1 MAKENLVD
9 SFYTLGLDTV
19 GDKIGYK
26 KIPHLQKCA
35 PISREKVK
43 DEITNTDDTQEE
55 FAIVNFKKNGDVD
68 FEIVYDPK
76 DPTHLKLDQMFEDNS
91 YENFEYFLTQAK
103 QGKTFYAQLMKWEE
117 VTETKTQKL
126 RKKGTLTIS
135 NVAPITTSKTQP

>member
-19 GDKIGYK
+19 GDKTGYK

-35 PISREKVK
+35 PISQEKVK
-43 DEITNTDDTQEE
+43 DEITDTDDTQEE
-55 FAIVNFKKNGDVD
+55 FAIVNFKKNGDVE
-68 FEIVYDPK
+68 FEVVYDPK
-76 DPTHLKLDQMFEDNS
+76 DPTHLKLDQMFNDNS
-91 YENFEYFLTQAK
+91 YGHFEYFLTQAK
-103 QGKTFYAQLMKWEE
+103 QGKTFDAQLMKWEE

-135 NVAPITTSKTQP
+135 NVAAITSSLTQP

>member
-19 GDKIGYK
+19 GDKTGYK

-35 PISREKVK
+35 PISQEKVK
-43 DEITNTDDTQEE
+43 DEITDTDDTQEE
-55 FAIVNFKKNGDVD
+55 FAIVNFKKNGDVE

-91 YENFEYFLTQAK
+91 YGHFEYWLVEAK
-103 QGKTFYAQLMKWEE
+103 QGKTFDAQLMKWEE

-135 NVAPITTSKTQP
+135 NVALITTSKTQP

>member
-35 PISREKVK
+35 PISQEKVK
-43 DEITNTDDTQEE
+43 DEITDTDDTQEE
-55 FAIVNFKKNGDVD
+55 FAIVNFKKNGDVE

-76 DPTHLKLDQMFEDNS
+76 DPTHLKLDQMFADNS
-91 YENFEYFLTQAK
+91 YGHFEYFLTQAK
-103 QGKTFYAQLMKWEE
+103 QGKTFDAQLMKWEE

-135 NVAPITTSKTQP
+135 NVALITTSLTQP

>member
-19 GDKIGYK
+19 GDKVGYK

-43 DEITNTDDTQEE
+43 DEITDTAATQEE
-55 FAIVNFKKNGDVD
+55 FAIVNFRKNGDVD

-91 YENFEYFLTQAK
+91 YGRFEYFLTQAK
-103 QGKTFYAQLMKWEE
+103 QGKTFDAQLMNWEE
-117 VTETKTQKL
+117 VAETKTQKL

-135 NVAPITTSKTQP
+135 NVALITTSKTQ

>member
-35 PISREKVK
+35 PISQEKVK
-43 DEITNTDDTQEE
+43 DEITDTDDTQEE
-55 FAIVNFKKNGDVD
+55 FAIVNFKKNGDVE

-76 DPTHLKLDQMFEDNS
+76 DPTHLKLDQMFTDNS
-91 YENFEYFLTQAK
+91 YGNFEYFLTQAK
-103 QGKTFYAQLMKWEE
+103 QGKTFNAQLMQWED

-135 NVAPITTSKTQP
+135 NVALITTSKTQ

>member
-19 GDKIGYK
+19 GDKTGYK

-35 PISREKVK
+35 PISQEKVK
-43 DEITNTDDTQEE
+43 DEITDTDDTEEE
-55 FAIVNFKKNGDVD
+55 FAIVNFKKNGDVE

-76 DPTHLKLDQMFEDNS
+76 DPTHIKLDQMFEDNS
-91 YENFEYFLTQAK
+91 YGHFEYFLTQAK
-103 QGKTFYAQLMKWEE
+103 QGKTFDAQLMKWEE

-135 NVAPITTSKTQP
+135 NVTPITTSLTQP

>member
-19 GDKIGYK
+19 GDKTGYK

-35 PISREKVK
+35 PISQEKVK
-43 DEITNTDDTQEE
+43 DEITDTDDTQEE
-55 FAIVNFKKNGDVD
+55 FAIVNFKKNGDVE

-91 YENFEYFLTQAK
+91 YGHFEYFLTQAK
-103 QGKTFYAQLMKWEE
+103 QGKTFDAQLMKWEE

-135 NVAPITTSKTQP
+135 NVAPITTSLTQP

>member
-35 PISREKVK
+35 PISQEKVK
-43 DEITNTDDTQEE
+43 DEITDTDDTQEE
-55 FAIVNFKKNGDVD
+55 FAIVNFKKNGDVE

-76 DPTHLKLDQMFEDNS
+76 DPTHLKLDQMFADNS
-91 YENFEYFLTQAK
+91 YGHFEYFLTQAK
-103 QGKTFYAQLMKWEE
+103 QGKTFDAQLMKWEE

-135 NVAPITTSKTQP
+135 NVALITTSKTQP

>member
-19 GDKIGYK
+19 GDKTGYK

-35 PISREKVK
+35 PISQEKVK
-43 DEITNTDDTQEE
+43 DEITDTDDTQEE
-55 FAIVNFKKNGDVD
+55 FAIVNFKKNGDVE

-76 DPTHLKLDQMFEDNS
+76 DPTHLKLDQMFNDNS
-91 YENFEYFLTQAK
+91 YGHFEYFLTQAK
-103 QGKTFYAQLMKWEE
+103 QGKTFDAQLMKWEE

-135 NVAPITTSKTQP
+135 NVTPITTSLTQP

>member
-19 GDKIGYK
+19 GDETGYK

-35 PISREKVK
+35 PISQEKVK
-43 DEITNTDDTQEE
+43 DEITDTDDTQEE
-55 FAIVNFKKNGDVD
+55 FAIVNFKKNGDVE

-91 YENFEYFLTQAK
+91 YGHFEYFLTQAK
-103 QGKTFYAQLMKWEE
+103 QGKTFDAQLMKWEE

-135 NVAPITTSKTQP
+135 NVALITTSLTQP

>member
-19 GDKIGYK
+19 GDKVAYK

-35 PISREKVK
+35 PISQEKVK
-43 DEITNTDDTQEE
+43 DEITDTDDTQEE
-55 FAIVNFKKNGDVD
+55 FAIVNFKKNGDVE

-76 DPTHLKLDQMFEDNS
+76 DPTHLKLDQMFADNS
-91 YENFEYFLTQAK
+91 YGNFEYWLIGAK
-103 QGKTFYAQLMKWEE
+103 QGKTFNAQLMSWED

-135 NVAPITTSKTQP
+135 NVTPITTSKTQP

>member
-19 GDKIGYK
+19 GDKTGYK

-35 PISREKVK
+35 PISQEKVK
-43 DEITNTDDTQEE
+43 DEITDTDDTQEE
-55 FAIVNFKKNGDVD
+55 FAIVNFKKNGDVE

-76 DPTHLKLDQMFEDNS
+76 DPTHLKLDQMFNDNS
-91 YENFEYFLTQAK
+91 YGHFEYFLTQAK
-103 QGKTFYAQLMKWEE
+103 QGKTFDAQLMKWEE

-135 NVAPITTSKTQP
+135 NVALITTSKTQP

>member
-19 GDKIGYK
+19 GDKTGYK
-26 KIPHLQKCA
+26 KIPHLQKAA
-35 PISREKVK
+35 PPKQEKVK
-43 DEITNTDDTQEE
+43 DEITDTDDREEE
-55 FAIVNFKKNGDVD
+55 FAIVNFKKNGDIELEV
-68 FEIVYDPK
+68 VYDPK

-91 YENFEYFLTQAK
+91 NGHFEYWLVEAK
-103 QGKTFYAQLMKWEE
+103 QGKSFDAQLMSWEE

-135 NVAPITTSKTQP
+135 NVTPITTSLTQP

>member
-35 PISREKVK
+35 PISQEKVK
-43 DEITNTDDTQEE
+43 DEITDTDDTQEE
-55 FAIVNFKKNGDVD
+55 FAIVNFKKNGDVE

-91 YENFEYFLTQAK
+91 YGHFEYFLTQAK
-103 QGKTFYAQLMKWEE
+103 QGKTFDAQLMKWEE

-135 NVAPITTSKTQP
+135 NVTPITTSLTQP

>member
-9 SFYTLGLDTV
+9 SFYTLGLDTA
-19 GDKIGYK
+19 GDKTGYK

-35 PISREKVK
+35 PISQEKVK
-43 DEITNTDDTQEE
+43 DEITDTDDTQEE
-55 FAIVNFKKNGDVD
+55 FAIVNFKKNGDVE

-76 DPTHLKLDQMFEDNS
+76 DPTHLKLDQMFNDNS
-91 YENFEYFLTQAK
+91 YGHFEYFLTQAK
-103 QGKTFYAQLMKWEE
+103 QGKTFDAQLMKWEE

-135 NVAPITTSKTQP
+135 NVAPITSSLTQP

>member
-35 PISREKVK
+35 PISQEKVK
-43 DEITNTDDTQEE
+43 DEITDTDDTQEE
-55 FAIVNFKKNGDVD
+55 FAIVNFKKNGDVE

-76 DPTHLKLDQMFEDNS
+76 DPTHLKLDQMFADNS
-91 YENFEYFLTQAK
+91 YGHFEYFLTQAK
-103 QGKTFYAQLMKWEE
+103 QGKTFDAQLMKWEE

-135 NVAPITTSKTQP
+135 NVTPITTSLTQP

>member
-43 DEITNTDDTQEE
+43 DEITDTDDTQEE
-55 FAIVNFKKNGDVD
+55 FAIVNFKKNGDVE

-91 YENFEYFLTQAK
+91 YGRFEYFLTQAK
-103 QGKTFYAQLMKWEE
+103 QGKTFDAQLMNWEE

-126 RKKGTLTIS
+126 RKKGTLTVS
-135 NVAPITTSKTQP
+135 NVALITTSKTQP

>member
-19 GDKIGYK
+19 GDKTGYK

-35 PISREKVK
+35 PISQEKVK
-43 DEITNTDDTQEE
+43 DEITDTDDTQEE
-55 FAIVNFKKNGDVD
+55 FAIVNFKKNGDVE

-76 DPTHLKLDQMFEDNS
+76 DPTHMKLDKMFEDNS
-91 YENFEYFLTQAK
+91 YGYFEYFLTQAK
-103 QGKTFYAQLMKWEE
+103 QGKTFDAQLMKWEE

-135 NVAPITTSKTQP
+135 NVTPITTSLTQP

>member
-35 PISREKVK
+35 PISQEKVK
-43 DEITNTDDTQEE
+43 DEITDTDDTQEE
-55 FAIVNFKKNGDVD
+55 FAIVNFKKNGDVE
-68 FEIVYDPK
+68 FEVVYDPK
-76 DPTHLKLDQMFEDNS
+76 DPTHLKLDQMFADNS
-91 YENFEYFLTQAK
+91 YGHFEYFLTQAK
-103 QGKTFYAQLMKWEE
+103 QGKTFDAQLMKWEE

-135 NVAPITTSKTQP
+135 NVALITTSKTQP

>member
-19 GDKIGYK
+19 GDKTGYK

-35 PISREKVK
+35 PISQEKVK
-43 DEITNTDDTQEE
+43 DEITDTDDTQEE
-55 FAIVNFKKNGDVD
+55 FAIVNFKKNGDVE

-76 DPTHLKLDQMFEDNS
+76 DPTHMKLDKMFADNS
-91 YENFEYFLTQAK
+91 YGHFEYFLTQAK
-103 QGKTFYAQLMKWEE
+103 QGKTFDAQLMKWEE

-135 NVAPITTSKTQP
+135 NVTPITTSLTQP

>member
-135 NVAPITTSKTQP
+135 NVALITTSKTQP

>member
-43 DEITNTDDTQEE
+43 DEITDTDDTQEE

-91 YENFEYFLTQAK
+91 YGHFEYFLTQAK
-103 QGKTFYAQLMKWEE
+103 QGKTFDAQLMKWEE

-135 NVAPITTSKTQP
+135 NVALITTSLTQP

>member
-35 PISREKVK
+35 PISQEKVK
-43 DEITNTDDTQEE
+43 DEITDTDDTQEE
-55 FAIVNFKKNGDVD
+55 FAIVNFKKNGDVE

-76 DPTHLKLDQMFEDNS
+76 DPTHLKLDQMFADNS
-91 YENFEYFLTQAK
+91 YGRFEYFLTQAK
-103 QGKTFYAQLMKWEE
+103 QGKTFDAQLMNWED

-135 NVAPITTSKTQP
+135 NVTPITTSKTQP

>member
-35 PISREKVK
+35 PISQEKVK
-43 DEITNTDDTQEE
+43 DEITETDDTQEE
-55 FAIVNFKKNGDVD
+55 FAIVNFKKNGDVE

-76 DPTHLKLDQMFEDNS
+76 DPIHLKLDQMFNDNS
-91 YENFEYFLTQAK
+91 YGRFEYFLTQAK
-103 QGKTFYAQLMKWEE
+103 QGKTFDAQLMSWEE

-135 NVAPITTSKTQP
+135 NVTPITTSLTQP

>member
-35 PISREKVK
+35 PISQEKVK
-43 DEITNTDDTQEE
+43 DEITDTDDTQEE
-55 FAIVNFKKNGDVD
+55 FAIVNFKKNGDVE

-76 DPTHLKLDQMFEDNS
+76 DPTHLKLDQMFADNS
-91 YENFEYFLTQAK
+91 YGHFEYFLTQAK
-103 QGKTFYAQLMKWEE
+103 QGKTFDAQLMKWEE

-135 NVAPITTSKTQP
+135 NVTPITTSKTQP

>member
-43 DEITNTDDTQEE
+43 DEITDTDDTQEE
-55 FAIVNFKKNGDVD
+55 FAIVNFKKNGDVE

-91 YENFEYFLTQAK
+91 YGRFEYFLTQAK
-103 QGKTFYAQLMKWEE
+103 QGKTFDAQLMKWEE

-135 NVAPITTSKTQP
+135 NVTPITTSLTQP

>member
-19 GDKIGYK
+19 GDKTGYK

-35 PISREKVK
+35 PILQEKVK
-43 DEITNTDDTQEE
+43 DEITDTDDTQEE
-55 FAIVNFKKNGDVD
+55 FAIVNFKKNGDVE

-91 YENFEYFLTQAK
+91 YGHFEYFLTQAK
-103 QGKTFYAQLMKWEE
+103 QGKTFDAQLMKWEE

-135 NVAPITTSKTQP
+135 NVAPITSSLTQP

>member
-43 DEITNTDDTQEE
+43 DEITDTAATQEE
-55 FAIVNFKKNGDVD
+55 FAIVNFRKNGDVD

-76 DPTHLKLDQMFEDNS
+76 DPIHLKLDQMFEDNS
-91 YENFEYFLTQAK
+91 YGNFEYFLTQAK
-103 QGKTFYAQLMKWEE
+103 QGKTFNAQLMKWEE

-135 NVAPITTSKTQP
+135 NIALITTSKTQP

>member
-26 KIPHLQKCA
+26 KIPHLLKAA
-35 PISREKVK
+35 PPTQEKVK
-43 DEITNTDDTQEE
+43 DEITNTDDRQEE
-55 FAIVNFKKNGDVD
+55 FAIVNFKKNGDIE
-68 FEIVYDPK
+68 FEVVYDPK
-76 DPTHLKLDQMFEDNS
+76 DPTHLKLDQMFKDNS
-91 YENFEYFLTQAK
+91 YGNFEYWLVEAK
-103 QGKTFYAQLMKWEE
+103 QGKTFNAQLMSWDE

-135 NVAPITTSKTQP
+135 NVTPITTSKTQP

>member
-35 PISREKVK
+35 PISQEKVK
-43 DEITNTDDTQEE
+43 DEITDTDDTQEE
-55 FAIVNFKKNGDVD
+55 FAIVNFKKNGDVE

-76 DPTHLKLDQMFEDNS
+76 DPTHLKLDQMFADNS
-91 YENFEYFLTQAK
+91 YGKFEYFLTQAK
-103 QGKTFYAQLMKWEE
+103 QGKTFNAQLMKWEE

-135 NVAPITTSKTQP
+135 NVALITTSKTQP

>member
-35 PISREKVK
+35 PISQEKVK
-43 DEITNTDDTQEE
+43 DEITDTDDTQEE
-55 FAIVNFKKNGDVD
+55 FAIVNFKKNGDVE

-76 DPTHLKLDQMFEDNS
+76 DPTHLKLDQMFVDNS
-91 YENFEYFLTQAK
+91 YGRFEYFLTQAK
-103 QGKTFYAQLMKWEE
+103 QGKTFDAQLMKWDE

-135 NVAPITTSKTQP
+135 NVTPITTSKTQP